1 MGYTARMTEKIRA
14 PAQKNRA
21 NEDYSSFKVRVYPD
35 VHQEKTLNRWLYQV
49 QSFRNEMVAFC
60 QKRRMERVIWRQR
73 FPGTELPS
81 HLQQNDVQAASK
93 YLTRELQAARKI
105 LPHFQ
110 ALSGWEGKGEGFEF
124 LQSTLHCW
132 RNLTV
137 TEKEELHHAH
147 WLLFP
152 RTILDQVLRDMEK
165 TYARAFKDRKNPTL
179 NKKAGFPHFRKTTY
193 RYSIRFQVATKK
205 LKSYCEQWEAG
216 LIYIPAL
223 GSVLK
228 FRDNRGLPKIPP
240 EMLTLSRN
248 SAGHYHLSFLNKD
261 TRVSE
266 LKPLQSLPMTTCVVN
281 GKIFNVPTVEG
292 MDVSLKEIG
301 VSTDGNKR
309 KRIRYL
315 KRSLKRLKILQKG
328 LARKKKGSGRWKKN
342 KKQIGKLHVHI
353 ANQREQG
360 LRDLAQETVTHTAI
374 LCLEDLF
381 IQGMMQNRNL
391 AQSLADASLS
401 RFKQLLKWEA
411 QKRGHLVL
419 ECGRW
424 DASSKT
430 CSQCGHKYKEL
441 ALQERTWTCA
451 QCHTLHDRDINAA
464 YNIRW
469 MALQRHLTL
478 SLSSSGNDE
487 EKVSYRLHPQLEAFV
502 AHGGLDLCLAS
513 YIPQGMQDK
522 TNAVNFTQAFGEG
535 KFDSM
540 EVRVSEFN
548 PLEAGAEKR
557 H

>member
-1 MGYTARMTEKIRA
+1 MM
-14 PAQKNRA
+14 KNPRIPGDKNGLKEA
-21 NEDYSSFKVRVYPD
+21 FSSFKMRVYPEA
-35 VHQEKTLNRWLYQV
+35 HQEKNLNRWLYQV
-49 QSFRNEMVAFC
+49 QSFRNDMVAFC
-60 QKRRMERVIWRQR
+60 HKRRLDRVVWRQR
-73 FPGTELPS
+73 FPGTELPP
-81 HLQQNDVQAASK
+81 HLQQNDVQAASQH
-93 YLTRELQAARKI
+93 LTRELQAARKI
-105 LPHFQ
+105 LPHIHVF
-110 ALSGWEGKGEGFEF
+110 SGWQGQGAGLEF
-124 LQSTLHCW
+124 LHDTLHYW
-132 RNLTV
+132 RKLSAA
-137 TEKEELHHAH
+137 EKEELHHAH

-152 RTILDQVLRDMEK
+152 RTVLDQVLRDMEK
-165 TYARAFKDRKNPTL
+165 TYTKAFKDRKNPTL
-179 NKKAGFPHFRKTTY
+179 KKKAGFPQFRKTTY

-205 LKSYCEQWEAG
+205 LKSYCDHWKAG
-216 LIYIPAL
+216 MIYIPAM
-223 GSVLK
+223 GSVLN
-228 FRDNRGLPKIPP
+228 FRDNRGLPNIPP

-261 TRVSE
+261 TPVSE

-281 GKIFNVPTVEG
+281 GKTFAVPTVEG
-292 MDVSLKEIG
+292 MDASLKEMG
-301 VSTDGNKR
+301 VSTDGKKR
-309 KRIRYL
+309 QRTRYL

-342 KKQIGKLHVHI
+342 KKQIGTLHVHI

-360 LRDLAQETVTHTAI
+360 LRDLAQETVAHTAI

-381 IQGMMQNRNL
+381 VQGMMQNRKL
-391 AQSLADASLS
+391 APSLADASLS
-401 RFKQLLKWEA
+401 RFKELLKWEA

-430 CSQCGHKYKEL
+430 CSQCGYKYKEL
-441 ALQERTWTCA
+441 SLKERTWTCA

-469 MALQRHLTL
+469 MALHRHLTL
-478 SLSSSGNDE
+478 RVSSSGNDE
-487 EKVSYRLHPQLEAFV
+487 EKVSPYMLHPQLEAFL

-513 YIPQGMQDK
+513 SVPKGMEDK
-522 TNAVNFTQAFGEG
+522 TNSIGFSKKFGEG

-548 PLEAGAEKR
+548 PLEAGAEKG